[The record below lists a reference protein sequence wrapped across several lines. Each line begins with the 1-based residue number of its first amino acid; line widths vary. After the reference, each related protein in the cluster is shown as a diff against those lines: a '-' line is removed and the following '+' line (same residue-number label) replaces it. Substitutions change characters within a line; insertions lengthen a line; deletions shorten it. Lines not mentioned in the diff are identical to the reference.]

1 MLMASKRSNSTNLFH
16 THIPDIM
23 NIAEIT
29 LHLTDLKARCEAGA
43 AKIVNAGNLE
53 FFNGYAL
60 GVQHALE
67 ILIAYQSAEDI
78 GFAIEKGQ
86 S

>member
-1 MLMASKRSNSTNLFH
+1 
-16 THIPDIM
+16 M

-29 LHLTDLKARCEAGA
+29 QHLTDLKARCEAGA

-67 ILIAYQSAEDI
+67 ILIAHQSAEDAAKDWI
-78 GFAIEKGQ
+78 DAEQAGEHDEEELP
-86 S
+86 